1 VTDKDDKVIFSL
13 NGHNDLPGGL
23 EAFDEDFNAVGDQPA
38 GLAAGLVSLGFI
50 KAAIRRNARF
60 WCALAVVGLLVGVGV
75 HMKDPPAYKASTSV
89 LIAYAPGDN
98 PTNAILDYQ
107 AIAQSR
113 SVGELA
119 MQNIGLRESVASF
132 VAATTVTV
140 VTDRVL
146 QITVSAP
153 SSSAAVTRA
162 SAVAT
167 AFLQFRAEQ
176 LETAQR
182 LLLQSLDQET
192 NQAKQNVASIN
203 SQISQL
209 SAQPVSS
216 TEQQELKH
224 LQTELGQA
232 NTELATDEQA
242 VANDKA
248 GAGVLSAVT
257 GSVVLDPAAP
267 LAHSRLKN
275 LLTYP
280 VIGLVAGL
288 ALGIGLVVVQ
298 AIASDR
304 LRRRDD
310 VSHAL
315 GAPVK
320 LCVGTVRLSRWLPGR
335 RGLAAARSADV
346 HRIVANLRGVLPVSA
361 GGRRPA
367 LAVVPVDDPKVA
379 ALSLVSL
386 AVSRAQEGQK
396 VVVADL
402 ASGAPA
408 GMLLGTKAPGVRS
421 VRTKDAHLTLAV
433 PDRGDIAPVGPFGY
447 FPPEALRTEFT
458 DAVRD
463 ACASAD
469 LLLTLATLDPA
480 LGGEH
485 LTTWTTSAVV
495 MVTAGQSSWARIHAV
510 GEMIRL
516 AGVSLTSAV
525 LVGADKTDDS
535 VGMRQHPGAFVRAG
549 DLG

>member
-1 VTDKDDKVIFSL
+1 VTDKDRKALFSP
-13 NGHNDLPGGL
+13 NGHDDLPEGL
-23 EAFDEDFNAVGDQPA
+23 EAFDDFNAVGDQPA
-38 GLAAGLVSLGFI
+38 ALAAGLVSLGFI
-50 KAAIRRNARF
+50 KAAIWRNARF
-60 WCALAVVGLLVGVGV
+60 WCALALVGLLVGVGV
-75 HMKDPPAYKASTSV
+75 NKKEPAAYKASTSV
-89 LIAYAPGDN
+89 LITYAPDDN
-98 PTNAILDYQ
+98 PTSAVLDNQ

-113 SVGELA
+113 SVAELA
-119 MQNIGLRESVASF
+119 MQKLGLRESVGSF
-132 VAATTVTV
+132 AAATTVAV
-140 VTDRVL
+140 VTGRVL
-146 QITVSAP
+146 LITVSAP

-162 SAVAT
+162 NAVAA
-167 AFLQFRAEQ
+167 AFLQFRAQQ

-182 LLLQSLDQET
+182 LLLQSLDQEV
-192 NQAKQNVASIN
+192 NQAKQNVGSID

-216 TEQQELKH
+216 TQHRELKN

-232 NTELATDEQA
+232 NTQLAVDEQTA
-242 VANDKA
+242 ASTKA
-248 GAGVLSAVT
+248 DAGVLSAVT

-267 LAHSRLKN
+267 LAHSRLKY
-275 LLTYP
+275 LLIYT

-288 ALGIGLVVVQ
+288 ALGLGLVVVR
-298 AIASDR
+298 AIVSDR
-304 LRRRDD
+304 LCRRDD
-310 VSHAL
+310 VAHAL

-320 LCVGTVRLSRWLPGR
+320 LSVGAVRLSRWRPGR

-346 HRIVANLRGVLPVSA
+346 RRIIANLRGAVPISP
-361 GGRRPA
+361 GGRAA

-408 GMLLGTKAPGVRS
+408 AMLLDSRTQGVRS
-421 VRTKDAHLTLAV
+421 VSAKNAYLTLAV
-433 PDRGDIAPVGPFGY
+433 PDRDDIEPAGPFGH
-447 FPPEALRTEFT
+447 FPAEAHRSEFT

-463 ACASAD
+463 ACTTAD

-485 LTTWTTSAVV
+485 LTTWATSAVV

-516 AGVSLTSAV
+516 AGVYLTSAV
-525 LVGADKTDDS
+525 LVGADKTDGS
-535 VGMRQHPGAFVRAG
+535 LGLTQHPSAFARTG

>member
-1 VTDKDDKVIFSL
+1 MTDKDDKVIFSL
-13 NGHNDLPGGL
+13 NGRNDLPGGL
-23 EAFDEDFNAVGDQPA
+23 EAFDDFNAVRDQPA
-38 GLAAGLVSLGFI
+38 ALTAGLVSLGFI

-75 HMKDPPAYKASTSV
+75 HMKDPAAYKASTSV

-98 PTNAILDYQ
+98 PSNAVLDYQ

-119 MQNIGLRESVASF
+119 MQKLGLRESVSSF
-132 VAATTVTV
+132 VAATTVAV

-146 QITVSAP
+146 LITVSAP

-162 SAVAT
+162 NAVAAT
-167 AFLQFRAEQ
+167 FLQFRAQQ
-176 LETAQR
+176 LETAQQ
-182 LLLQSLDQET
+182 LLLQSLDQKAS
-192 NQAKQNVASIN
+192 QAKQNVGPIN

-216 TEQQELKH
+216 TQQRELKN

-232 NTELATDEQA
+232 NTQLATDEQA
-242 VANDKA
+242 VADAKD
-248 GAGVLSAVT
+248 GAGVLAAVT

-267 LAHSRLKN
+267 LAHSRLKY
-275 LLTYP
+275 LLTDP
-280 VIGLVAGL
+280 LIGLVAGL

-298 AIASDR
+298 AIVSDR

-320 LCVGTVRLSRWLPGR
+320 LCVGTVRVSRWLPRR
-335 RGLAAARSADV
+335 RGLAAARTANV
-346 HRIVANLRGVLPVSA
+346 RRIVANLRGTLPVGA

-402 ASGAPA
+402 ASGVPV
-408 GMLLGTKAPGVRS
+408 GRLLGSKAPGVRS
-421 VRTKDAHLTLAV
+421 VRANDAYFTLAV

-447 FPPEALRTEFT
+447 FPPEALRSEFT

-463 ACASAD
+463 ACTSAD

-480 LGGEH
+480 LGGEY
-485 LTTWTTSAVV
+485 LTTWATSAVV

-510 GEMIRL
+510 SEMIRL

-535 VGMRQHPGAFVRAG
+535 LGVTQRPGAFARAG

>member
-1 VTDKDDKVIFSL
+1 MTDKDDKIMFSP

-23 EAFDEDFNAVGDQPA
+23 EAFDDFNAVGDQPA
-38 GLAAGLVSLGFI
+38 ALAAGLISLGFI
-50 KAAIRRNARF
+50 KAAIRRNAWF
-60 WCALAVVGLLVGVGV
+60 WCALAVVGLLVGVSIQI
-75 HMKDPPAYKASTSV
+75 KDPPAYKASTSV
-89 LIAYAPGDN
+89 LITYAPGDN
-98 PTNAILDYQ
+98 PTNAVLDEQ

-113 SVGELA
+113 SVAELA
-119 MQNIGLRESVASF
+119 MQKLGLGESIGSF
-132 VAATTVTV
+132 TAATTVAV
-140 VTDRVL
+140 ITDRVL
-146 QITVSAP
+146 QVTVSAP

-162 SAVAT
+162 NAVAA
-167 AFLQFRAEQ
+167 AFLQFRAQQ
-176 LETAQR
+176 LETAQQ
-182 LLLQSLDQET
+182 LLFESLYQKV
-192 NQAKQNVASIN
+192 NQAKQNVESIN

-216 TEQQELKH
+216 TQQRELKN
-224 LQTELGQA
+224 LETKLGQA
-232 NTELATDEQA
+232 NAQLSVDEQTA
-242 VANDKA
+242 ASTKA
-248 GAGVLSAVT
+248 EAGVLSAVT

-267 LAHSRLKN
+267 LAHPRLKY
-275 LLTYP
+275 LITYAL
-280 VIGLVAGL
+280 IGLVAGL
-288 ALGIGLVVVQ
+288 TLGIGLVVVQ
-298 AIASDR
+298 AIVSDR

-320 LCVGTVRLSRWLPGR
+320 LCVGAVRLSRWRSGR
-335 RGLAAARSADV
+335 RGLAAARSPDV
-346 HRIVANLRGVLPVSA
+346 RRIVANLRGALPVNA
-361 GGRRPA
+361 GGRAA

-386 AVSRAQEGQK
+386 AVSSAKEGQK

-408 GMLLGTKAPGVRS
+408 GMLLGSKAPGVRS
-421 VRTKDAHLTLAV
+421 VRANDAHITLVV
-433 PDRGDIAPVGPFGY
+433 PDRDDMAPVGPFGY
-447 FPPEALRTEFT
+447 FPAEAHRSEFT

-480 LGGEH
+480 LGGEN
-485 LTTWTTSAVV
+485 LTTWATSAVV
-495 MVTAGQSSWARIHAV
+495 LVAVGQSSWARIHAV

-535 VGMRQHPGAFVRAG
+535 LGVTQHPGAFARNG